1 MLLDSGP
8 YEAEF
13 LRYFIFV
20 VNFLSKTFKRRTG
33 MKKIFALTAVFVVCT
48 AFNAS
53 AGTISS
59 NQTASCSD
67 AKSITLE
74 VASIPFENKDANGYT
89 SNDRGSANVAVWKSS
104 NFTTVPIALGAKGD
118 SNAPQRGQDKLTKFK
133 CKDTTQ
139 CIPGAIDNISA
150 GVSEAFYGNKPGR
163 SKIVLTSQP
172 EFSRGDSIGD
182 ISGLVKITNNGSNP
196 VTVTCN

>member
-1 MLLDSGP
+1 
-8 YEAEF
+8 
-13 LRYFIFV
+13 
-20 VNFLSKTFKRRTG
+20 
-33 MKKIFALTAVFVVCT
+33 MKKIFALTAAFVVCT

-53 AGTISS
+53 AGTINS
-59 NQTASCSD
+59 NQTASCND

-74 VASIPFENKDANGYT
+74 VANIPFENKAPNGYT

-104 NFTTVPIALGAKGD
+104 NFTTIPIALGAKGD
-118 SNAPQRGQDKLTKFK
+118 NNASLNGSNKGHETHVRSDY
-133 CKDTTQ
+133 
-139 CIPGAIDNISA
+139 
-150 GVSEAFYGNKPGR
+150 YGNRPGR
-163 SKIVLTSQP
+163 SKVVLTSQP